1 MNKIKLPKEN
11 FPLYYN
17 KEYNGFHTLH
27 SIDYD
32 NQTAIIS
39 GCCTFLNDSFTT
51 ITRCKVKLSYLSKL
65 QKLNKRNIDK
75 YSFIDSYQLM
85 ADYLVYGIQE
95 SLGNKTYLFYKDK
108 CVLESFLVN
117 Y

>member
-1 MNKIKLPKEN
+1 MNKIKLPTAN
-11 FPLYYN
+11 LPLYYN

-51 ITRCKVKLSYLSKL
+51 ITRYEIKLSYLSKL
-65 QKLNKRNIDK
+65 QKLNKRAIDK
-75 YSFIDSYQLM
+75 YDFIEK
-85 ADYLVYGIQE
+85 YLIMKGCLCYRIQK
-95 SLGNKTYLFYKDK
+95 SLGDNTYLFYKDK
-108 CVLESFLVN
+108 CVVRSFLF
-117 Y
+117 